1 MTFSEDSKIGK
12 FDSEIQNL
20 IDDCHMV
27 QRNIDELGD
36 KVSNISFEYNDK
48 PNLFS
53 LAYDSIQTLMLEACH
68 FIHLS
73 EQQLGSVARYQGK
86 ALKSQVE
93 RRKNE

>member
-1 MTFSEDSKIGK
+1 MPFSEDSKIEK

-20 IDDCHMV
+20 IDDCHRV
-27 QRNIDELGD
+27 QRNIDELRN
-36 KVSNISFEYNDK
+36 KVSNISFEYNNK

-53 LAYDSIQTLMLEACH
+53 LAYDSIQILMLEACH

-86 ALKSQVE
+86 ALKSEVMKE
-93 RRKNE
+93 E

>member
-1 MTFSEDSKIGK
+1 MPFSEDSIVEK
-12 FDSEIQNL
+12 FDREIQNL
-20 IDDCHMV
+20 IDDCHRV
-27 QRNIDELGD
+27 QRNIDELRN

-73 EQQLGSVARYQGK
+73 ELQLGIVARYQGK
-86 ALKSQVE
+86 ALKSQVKKE
-93 RRKNE
+93 E